1 MLFIRWCS
9 KIVSTPTSK
18 TVTHISHMMHLSDG
32 GFGILTGFLGGSNGC
47 SGRQCFTH
55 SFAFSIAFFC
65 LSSAMTRLQQ
75 VFELMKSI
83 RDVVAF
89 ARGLRAVFDYLG

>member
-1 MLFIRWCS
+1 
-9 KIVSTPTSK
+9 
-18 TVTHISHMMHLSDG
+18 MMHLSDG
-32 GFGILTGFLGGSNGC
+32 GFGIFMGFCSGFGGSNGC

-83 RDVVAF
+83 SDVATL
-89 ARGLRAVFDYLG
+89 ARGLRASFDYLG

>member
-1 MLFIRWCS
+1 
-9 KIVSTPTSK
+9 
-18 TVTHISHMMHLSDG
+18 MMHLSDG
-32 GFGILTGFLGGSNGC
+32 DFGIFMGFFGGSNGC

-75 VFELMKSI
+75 VFELVKSI
-83 RDVVAF
+83 SNVATL
-89 ARGLRAVFDYLG
+89 ARGLRAVFDYIG